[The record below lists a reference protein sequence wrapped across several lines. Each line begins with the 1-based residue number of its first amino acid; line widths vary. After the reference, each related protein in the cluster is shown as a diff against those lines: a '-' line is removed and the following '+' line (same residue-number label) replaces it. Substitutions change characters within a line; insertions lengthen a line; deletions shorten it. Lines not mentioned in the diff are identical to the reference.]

1 MKNKI
6 KQIAIFVLCLAIGFE
21 SLHLAFWLMNQP
33 STPLFWLG
41 VMVLT
46 GIAFL
51 SGTYIWNRVGDWIEK
66 NAKESESAD
75 H

>member
-1 MKNKI
+1 
-6 KQIAIFVLCLAIGFE
+6 
-21 SLHLAFWLMNQP
+21 MNQP

-41 VMVLT
+41 TLVLT

-51 SGTYIWNRVGDWIEK
+51 SGTYVWKKVGEWLDKKFEE
-66 NAKESESAD
+66 NENSQY